1 MQLSKFTDLGMRVL
15 LVLSAKPDQPA
26 TILQIAEHLEVSKNH
41 LMKIVHF
48 MSKQGWLT
56 TLRGKSGGVMLSQ
69 LPNTYKIGYLIRVLE
84 EHTTHENI
92 IVNCH
97 APSCTLIPACRLP
110 RMLNTAME
118 HFYNYL
124 DQYSLLD
131 ILHHS
136 IENIMTLKINQS

>member
-1 MQLSKFTDLGMRVL
+1 MQLSKFTDLGIRVL
-15 LVLSAKPDQPA
+15 LVLSAKPEQPA

-56 TLRGKSGGVMLSQ
+56 TIRGKSGGVMLSQ
-69 LPNTYKIGYLIRVLE
+69 LPQDYKIGHLIRILE
-84 EHTTHENI
+84 ENTTHENI

-110 RMLNTAME
+110 RMLNGAMAQ
-118 HFYNYL
+118 FYNYL

-131 ILHHS
+131 ILKQPEMHIVSLARIKH
-136 IENIMTLKINQS
+136 

>member
-1 MQLSKFTDLGMRVL
+1 MQLSKFTDLGIRVL
-15 LVLSAKPDQPA
+15 LVLSAKPEQPA

-56 TLRGKSGGVMLSQ
+56 TIRGKSGGVMLSQ
-69 LPNTYKIGYLIRVLE
+69 LPQDYKIGHLIRILE
-84 EHTTHENI
+84 ENTTHENI

-110 RMLNTAME
+110 RMLNAAMAQ
-118 HFYNYL
+118 FYNYL

-131 ILHHS
+131 ILTQPEMRIVSLERIKH
-136 IENIMTLKINQS
+136 

>member
-1 MQLSKFTDLGMRVL
+1 MQLSKFTDLGIRVL
-15 LVLSAKPDQPA
+15 LVLSAKPEQPA

-56 TLRGKSGGVMLSQ
+56 TIRGKSGGVMLSQ
-69 LPNTYKIGYLIRVLE
+69 LPQDYKIGHLIRILE
-84 EHTTHENI
+84 ENTTHENI

-110 RMLNTAME
+110 RMLNGAMVQ
-118 HFYNYL
+118 FYNYL

-131 ILHHS
+131 ILTQPEMHIVSLERIKH
-136 IENIMTLKINQS
+136 